1 MPLFALE
8 QIVLL
13 SFAVRENAACY
24 AYVCV
29 CVCVRAHARA
39 YYIRVRVSLQMKR
52 ERVRERNG
60 LPGGGRTRKS
70 KKEER
75 KYT

>member
-13 SFAVRENAACY
+13 SFAVRESAACY

-29 CVCVRAHARA
+29 CVRARSRVCACVLADEARA
-39 YYIRVRVSLQMKR
+39 CAGEERFTRRR
-52 ERVRERNG
+52 EN
-60 LPGGGRTRKS
+60 
-70 KKEER
+70 KKE
-75 KYT
+75 